1 MTSNID
7 GTIIACLAERVKSLE
22 AKNARLTEMVK
33 SLEAEND
40 ALKAADALLKTS
52 QSTESGSRR
61 NIKRHTEEQKRQIIE
76 EVEKNRAAGVCI
88 GTTLQRLGLSRN
100 MYAEYKKQE
109 QNGDLKSKAYR
120 SGRKRKSEKA
130 LALA

>member
-1 MTSNID
+1 MEAKN
-7 GTIIACLAERVKSLE
+7 ACLAER
-22 AKNARLTEMVK
+22 VK

-40 ALKAADALLKTS
+40 ALKAADALLKAS

-61 NIKRHTEEQKRQIIE
+61 SIKRHTEEQKLQIISQ
-76 EVEKNRAAGVCI
+76 VEKYRDYGVRI
-88 GTTLQRLGLSRN
+88 GTTLERLGLGKN
-100 MYAEYKKQE
+100 LYAEYKKQE
-109 QNGDLKSKAYR
+109 QNDDLQSKANR